1 MIFTY
6 NITQKGNTMKKS
18 NITKISEYA
27 NRADL
32 INQMIRVCRYKGQD
46 GVELF
51 DSRIKFVAN
60 QVQMAYNQQKQYS
73 EGNPEYRIY
82 GTKHWDA
89 KAQEVESP
97 DHIIADDL
105 KTEIMSELNELRAAD
120 DAAYAFWRA
129 EYNFYMDVY
138 QFITGKSWS
147 PEDTNKEKVKN
158 TKAFLLKR

>member
-1 MIFTY
+1 
-6 NITQKGNTMKKS
+6 MKKS

-32 INQMIRVCRYKGQD
+32 INKMIEVCRYKGQD

-73 EGNPEYRIY
+73 EGNPEFRIK

-105 KTEIMSELNELRAAD
+105 KTEMMEQLAELRAAD

-129 EYNFYMDVY
+129 EYNYYMDVY
-138 QFITGKSWS
+138 QFITGKAWS
-147 PEDTNKEKVKN
+147 SEDTTKDPFKN
-158 TKAFLLKR
+158 IKAFLLR